1 MNKNDIQISVC
12 IVTYNQENYIA
23 ECLESIITQ
32 QTNFKFEIIIGED
45 CSSDNTRAIVQQY
58 AEKYPDLIIPVF
70 HKKNVGVVENIKQIY
85 EKARGKYIA
94 HLDGDDLALPSK
106 LQKQF
111 DVMEKNPQAI
121 ICSHNML
128 GVLNNSIIETRS
140 WKYPNGE
147 YTILD
152 LIKNLP
158 FFAHSSKLFR
168 VMDNCD
174 LSNVLKDANT
184 LDIEIHLYQATR
196 GSILHLEEDL
206 GCYRN
211 NVGVSAVKD
220 NKLNSAMIERVLT
233 IYEELLTTH
242 PDFEREIK
250 EAYSRF
256 LLITAYSYAVF
267 ESNSIKM
274 KRYTNQSIKLGFFS
288 MKQVLMISLGVLPTM
303 GVCILKLRK
312 KVIESII

>member
-1 MNKNDIQISVC
+1 MNNNDIQVSVC
-12 IVTYNQENYIA
+12 IVTYNQESYIA
-23 ECLESIITQ
+23 ECIESIVTQ

-121 ICSHNML
+121 FCSHDML
-128 GVLNNSIIETRS
+128 EILNHRIVEKRS
-140 WKYPNGE
+140 WNYPEGE

-168 VMDNCD
+168 VIDNCD

-184 LDIEIHLYQATR
+184 LDIEIHLYQATM
-196 GSILHLEEDL
+196 GSILHLEEEL
-206 GCYRN
+206 GCYRH
-211 NVGVSAVKD
+211 NVGVTALKD
-220 NKLNSAMIERVLT
+220 NKLNSILIERVLA
-233 IYEELLTTH
+233 IYETLLIDY
-242 PDFEREIK
+242 PNFEKEIK
-250 EAYSRF
+250 KAYSKH
-256 LLITAYSYAVF
+256 LLKLAYSYAVF
-267 ESNSIKM
+267 ESNSEKM
-274 KRYTNQSIKLGFFS
+274 KKYIVSSIKNDFFS
-288 MKQVLMISLGVLPTM
+288 INQIFMLSLSMVPSIGIH
-303 GVCILKLRK
+303 ILKLRK
-312 KVIESII
+312 RIRN